1 MKEGLIVRPAELPD
15 APSLR
20 NIYAEYINTPVSF
33 EYNLPSESEF
43 AGRMAGIIGEYPYL
57 ICQICGETAGYAYA
71 HRHMEREAYQWN
83 AELSIYLGRNYVSRG
98 IGALLYSI
106 LMDILSAQGVK
117 NVYGCVTLPN
127 FKSERLHQ
135 SLGFS
140 RAGVFLKTGYKCG
153 EWHDVCW
160 FEKRLAPIE
169 GPPGPVIP
177 VSGLPEGLLSALI
190 ERRLNLYKKSG

>member
-1 MKEGLIVRPAELPD
+1 MICRGTRQRNKADARAFFAKTHCALIV
-15 APSLR
+15 
-20 NIYAEYINTPVSF
+20 
-33 EYNLPSESEF
+33 
-43 AGRMAGIIGEYPYL
+43 
-57 ICQICGETAGYAYA
+57 
-71 HRHMEREAYQWN
+71 
-83 AELSIYLGRNYVSRG
+83 LS
-98 IGALLYSI
+98 
-106 LMDILSAQGVK
+106 
-117 NVYGCVTLPN
+117 N

-177 VSGLPEGLLSALI
+177 VSGLSEGLLSALI